1 MSDNTTLLNT
11 ATELFWRKGYQA
23 TSMRDIQQALDLRPG
38 SLYSRFQ
45 SKSELFEKVIVH
57 YAEQILTRLEQSAQ
71 SKNALTA
78 TRQMFVQELLKP
90 EERRYQRQCLL
101 LNAMAESSKLKDRA
115 AQALEDA
122 MGKML
127 QGFIT
132 LAMSLQQ
139 QRLVCTHTPAEKI
152 GQWLQIQFIGLRNT
166 AFVSRNDEEVIYFID
181 KLLIDLQHQWPDS
194 V

>member
-11 ATELFWRKGYQA
+11 ATNLFWRKGYQA

-57 YAEQILTRLEQSAQ
+57 YAEQILARLEQSAQ
-71 SKNALTA
+71 SEDALAA
-78 TRQMFVQELLKP
+78 TRQMFIQELLKP
-90 EERRYQRQCLL
+90 EEQRYQRQCLL
-101 LNAMAESSKLKDRA
+101 LNAMAESSKLEDRA
-115 AQALEDA
+115 AQALENA

-139 QRLVCTHTPAEKI
+139 QHLVCTQAPAEKI

-181 KLLIDLQHQWPDS
+181 KLLIDLQYQWPDS